1 MNIQKHINGI
11 MQKHF
16 FDRMGGV
23 KVLIVYPTDEKTKE
37 LNFGNVPGS
46 VEAHLANF
54 GKYQFGSS
62 INNSVYRP
70 TIHKT
75 ACEEMKEDEQ
85 AYAQANGLNYNGFV
99 IVEAGGCSFETKA
112 RNIEHMGG
120 QVALI
125 VA

>member
-37 LNFGNVPGS
+37 LNYGNVPRS

-62 INNSVYRP
+62 ITNSVYRP
-70 TIHKT
+70 AMHKS
-75 ACEEMKEDEQ
+75 ACERMKEDEQ
-85 AYAQANGLNYNGFV
+85 AYA
-99 IVEAGGCSFETKA
+99 
-112 RNIEHMGG
+112 
-120 QVALI
+120 
-125 VA
+125 

>member
-37 LNFGNVPGS
+37 LNYGNVPRS

-62 INNSVYRP
+62 ITNSVYRP
-70 TIHKT
+70 AMHK
-75 ACEEMKEDEQ
+75 
-85 AYAQANGLNYNGFV
+85 
-99 IVEAGGCSFETKA
+99 
-112 RNIEHMGG
+112 
-120 QVALI
+120 
-125 VA
+125 